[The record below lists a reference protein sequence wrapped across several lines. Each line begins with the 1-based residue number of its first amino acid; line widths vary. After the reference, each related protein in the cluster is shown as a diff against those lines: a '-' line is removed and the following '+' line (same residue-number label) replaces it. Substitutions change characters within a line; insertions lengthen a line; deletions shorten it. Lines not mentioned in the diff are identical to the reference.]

1 LRKPVKVKCGISR
14 PLQRVLIMKIQLKKL
29 TKVNCEVH
37 FAFTNK
43 KKKDWPYSINDGKFL
58 STTYV
63 IRHGSSFELLD
74 ECDVLIV
81 GVDDYTEMTPVK
93 AEKIGKTIYNSL
105 QEHKVT
111 GNVNI
116 HIDDEL
122 RWQSIKKAQPA
133 INIAFGIQQAEYKFD
148 KYFTKKDDDDTVF
161 NIGFDYNSTSKTKDD
176 KDFKKAMTLVDS
188 INFAKD
194 LISEPS
200 NVIYPDSYAKL
211 VQKKFKPLGI
221 KVTVLGEA
229 QLKTLKMNALLA
241 VGQGSERESKVVI
254 MEYTGA
260 KKSEPIALV
269 GKGVTFDTGG
279 YSIKPAKGMGE
290 MKYDMAGSAVVV
302 GTMMALALRKA
313 KVNAIGIIGLV
324 ENMVSH
330 NAYKPGDVLVSM
342 SGQTIEVDNTDA
354 EGRVVLAD
362 ILHYAQTKYKPQAM
376 VDLATL
382 TGAVLVIL
390 GSELAGLFS
399 NDDTLSE
406 QLIDCGKE
414 VEEEV
419 WRLPCDPI
427 GERFDKMI
435 DSTIADMKNTGSGG
449 PGSTTAAQFL
459 QRFVG
464 DTPWAHLDIAGV
476 TWDGKNGGMV
486 SAGGATGWGIKLLNQ
501 WTQHYEE
508 Q

>member
-1 LRKPVKVKCGISR
+1 
-14 PLQRVLIMKIQLKKL
+14 MKIQLKKL
-29 TKVNCEVH
+29 TKKVNCEVH
-37 FAFTNK
+37 FGSTNK
-43 KKKDWPYSINDGKFL
+43 TKKPKHWPYSINDGKFL

-63 IRHGSSFELLD
+63 RHENRDLL
-74 ECDVLIV
+74 VV

-105 QEHKVT
+105 KEHKVN

-116 HIDDEL
+116 HVGNEM
-122 RWQSIKKAQPA
+122 RGSANKAQPA

-148 KYFTKKDDDDTVF
+148 KYFTKKDKDDTVF
-161 NIGFDYNSTSKTKDD
+161 NIGFDYTPAAGKVKDD
-176 KDFKKAMTLVDS
+176 KDFNKAMTLVDS
-188 INFAKD
+188 LNFAKD

-211 VQKKFKPLGI
+211 VQKNLKPLGI
-221 KVTVLGEA
+221 KVTVLGEK
-229 QLKTLKMNALLA
+229 QLKKLKMNALLA

-260 KKSEPIALV
+260 KKAKPIALV

-279 YSIKPAKGMGE
+279 YSIKPARGMGE

-302 GTMMALALRKA
+302 GTMMALASRKA

-362 ILHYAQTKYKPQAM
+362 ILHYAQTKYKPRAM

-382 TGAVLVIL
+382 TGAVLVTL

-399 NDDTLSE
+399 NDDTISK
-406 QLIDCGKE
+406 QLINCGKD

-419 WRLPCDPI
+419 WRLPCDPV

-476 TWDGKNGGMV
+476 TWDGKGGGMV
-486 SAGGATGWGIKLLNQ
+486 SAGGATGWGVKLLNQ
-501 WTQHYEE
+501 WIRHYEE
-508 Q
+508 PYV